1 MLKNNNFSPGKTAG
15 QLKIGR
21 HALFYWMLC
30 LNISAAGGE
39 ENKTVPAGKEI
50 VQL

>member
-1 MLKNNNFSPGKTAG
+1 MLENNNLSPGKTAG

-30 LNISAAGGE
+30 LNISAVGDE
-39 ENKTVPAGKEI
+39 EDKTVPGGKEI
-50 VQL
+50 SQL

>member
-1 MLKNNNFSPGKTAG
+1 MLEHDNFSLTKTAG

-30 LNISAAGGE
+30 LNISAVGDE
-39 ENKTVPAGKEI
+39 EDKTVPGGKEI
-50 VQL
+50 SQL